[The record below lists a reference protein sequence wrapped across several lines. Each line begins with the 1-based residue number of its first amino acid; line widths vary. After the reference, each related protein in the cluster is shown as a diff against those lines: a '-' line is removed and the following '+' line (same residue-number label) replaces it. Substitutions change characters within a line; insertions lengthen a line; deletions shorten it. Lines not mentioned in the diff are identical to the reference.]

1 MDPRVQNSP
10 PAPGNPA
17 GDRRW
22 YVAGCRTNEAPEQVG
37 THAAASPGGK
47 GTSMGRGARRSA
59 RSLGTSHHLVCNIP
73 ARTAL

>member
-22 YVAGCRTNEAPEQVG
+22 YVAGCRTNERLDRSGRMQRPARAARAQAWDGAPG
-37 THAAASPGGK
+37 DRHAAWVPVTTWCAIF
-47 GTSMGRGARRSA
+47 
-59 RSLGTSHHLVCNIP
+59 LH
-73 ARTAL
+73 ALR